1 MSKKVILVA
10 DDIEDVRQAIMRTLG
25 EDNFTFLEASSG
37 EAAIDIVNKEKV
49 SLELVLNC
57 LIRFFLLKEDI
68 FPSIHEDQNLFIPFD
83 FK

>member
-37 EAAIDIVNKEKV
+37 EAAIDLVKSQRVDLILSDIAMPKLPGLSGFSES
-49 SLELVLNC
+49 SLLPKSVKLEGLA
-57 LIRFFLLKEDI
+57 
-68 FPSIHEDQNLFIPFD
+68 
-83 FK
+83 